1 MKKLLSIA
9 VAVIMIMALS
19 IDVLAI
25 GVPTD
30 LVLVTGNQETWSDS
44 AGERIT
50 IDGPGEYTLKISG
63 VNFSGS
69 AMTLLYIKD
78 AAAVD
83 ASMAGET
90 YEGSTALTGC
100 EIITKS
106 IKISGQEVP
115 ITEGVPTGIREETGL
130 IDICYLNIWGTSY
143 IEVPNVQVTDIE
155 VVIEVI
161 DTESSADTAAASETD
176 EKTEAGPEPEK
187 ETTENSASSE
197 DNASQTSDDV
207 PATGISPAAAPS
219 DSAVVP
225 DTGVVIAIIP
235 AVAALAVAAASK
247 KR

>member
-9 VAVIMIMALS
+9 VAAIMIMALS
-19 IDVLAI
+19 VNVFAI
-25 GVPTD
+25 GGPTD

-44 AGERIT
+44 VGERVT
-50 IDGPGEYTLKISG
+50 IDGPGEYTLKVSG

-83 ASMAGET
+83 AQMAGET
-90 YEGSTALTGC
+90 YEGSTTLTGC

-115 ITEGVPTGIREETGL
+115 IAEGVPTGIREETGL

-143 IEVPNVQVTDIE
+143 IEVPSVQVTDVE

-161 DTESSADTAAASETD
+161 DTESSVDTAAATETD
-176 EKTEAGPEPEK
+176 EKTEADSEPEPDK
-187 ETTENSASSE
+187 EATESSASSE
-197 DNASQTSDDV
+197 EKASQASDDV
-207 PATGISPAAAPS
+207 PATGIS
-219 DSAVVP
+219 
-225 DTGVVIAIIP
+225 
-235 AVAALAVAAASK
+235 LAVAPFALALAAVAVT
-247 KR
+247 KRK